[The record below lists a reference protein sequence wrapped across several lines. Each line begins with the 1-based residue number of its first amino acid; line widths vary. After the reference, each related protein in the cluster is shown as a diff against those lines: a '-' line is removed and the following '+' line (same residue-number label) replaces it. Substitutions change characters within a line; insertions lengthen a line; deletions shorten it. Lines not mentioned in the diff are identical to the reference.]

1 MCYTFFLSFSFSS
14 KTIFLYLFYS
24 NFWSRQLSRYLYT
37 QIYVDVLSW
46 SNVKITLVLFSSQDK
61 CVCEEDTCW
70 KHQYIDRYWLIRER
84 WAVSLMSTPLRNLSR
99 QTAKY
104 LETKFIRMMII
115 WSTGDL
121 YEKKSSM
128 NVNWIRCVYTFRLF
142 FFFKYIWRKQ
152 IDDVR
157 IIKFDFWNKRRI
169 FSSLFSHC
177 LTNGTI
183 NNKARRI
190 NYEVIVWNR

>member
-142 FFFKYIWRKQ
+142 FFSNI
-152 IDDVR
+152 
-157 IIKFDFWNKRRI
+157 FDANKSTMVE
-169 FSSLFSHC
+169 SSNLTFETKEEYLVHC
-177 LTNGTI
+177 FHTVSLM
-183 NNKARRI
+183 
-190 NYEVIVWNR
+190 EQ